1 MKILFINRGMSFYR
15 GGGENFDLNIA
26 GALEKLGCEIEFITG
41 KSLTGKIRY
50 PVKEFKT
57 TYLRTPYLRDLSQK
71 LKKGSGY
78 VNLLDRKLFAKRVI
92 DYLKN
97 RKENFILQVC
107 SIPEV
112 VEIKKFREI
121 PVVIR
126 FPGPPWKKDDKWIK
140 KFDKI
145 IASGDTVR
153 VIRENFREDV
163 VDIPPGVDT
172 EIFKKTQS
180 DIREKYDLK
189 NKRVLIFTGRLVPIK
204 NIPFLIQAMKK
215 LPSDTVLLIV
225 GDGPLK
231 NELKRKVEKE
241 NLVNRIIFTGY
252 IPQEKLSFYYSA
264 GDIFVLSSFYDNLPN
279 SVLEAMASELPVVA
293 PSVGGVPIIV
303 KNGTNGYLY
312 SSGDL
317 EEFVERVKLLLENS
331 SLREKIGKENR
342 KKIIEN
348 FNWKKSAEK
357 LKELY
362 EQLFRKAF
370 C

>member
-26 GALEKLGCEIEFITG
+26 GALEKLGCEIEFISG
-41 KSLTGKIRY
+41 KSLTGKIKY
-50 PVKEFKT
+50 PVKEFQT
-57 TYLRTPYLRDLSQK
+57 TYLRTPYLRDISQK
-71 LKKGSGY
+71 IKKGSGY
-78 VNLLDRKLFAKRVI
+78 INLLDRKLFAKRVI
-92 DYLKN
+92 SYLKK

-107 SIPEV
+107 SIPEIV
-112 VEIKKFREI
+112 NIKKYKNFS
-121 PVVIR
+121 VVVF
-126 FPGPPWKKDDKWIK
+126 FPGPPWEGDFNLIKQVDKVITH
-140 KFDKI
+140 
-145 IASGDTVR
+145 GDTVR
-153 VIRENFREDV
+153 VIREKFREDV

-172 EIFKKTQS
+172 EIFKKVKS

-189 NKRVLIFTGRLVPIK
+189 NKNVLIFTGRLVPIK

-215 LPSDTVLLIV
+215 LPSNIVLLVV

-231 NELKRKVEKE
+231 NDLTKKVESE
-241 NLVNRIIFTGY
+241 DLRERIIFTGH
-252 IPQEKLSFYYSA
+252 IPQEKLPFYYSA
-264 GDIFVLSSFYDNLPN
+264 GDIFVFSSFYDNFPN

-293 PSVGGVPIIV
+293 PSVGGIPMIV
-303 KNGTNGYLY
+303 ENEVNGYLY
-312 SSGDL
+312 SSGNL
-317 EEFVERVKLLLENS
+317 EEFVEKVKILLKNS

-362 EQLFRKAF
+362 EQLS
-370 C
+370 

>member
-1 MKILFINRGMSFYR
+1 MKVLFINRGMSFYR

-26 GALEKLGCEIEFITG
+26 DALEKLGCEIEFITG

-57 TYLRTPYLRDLSQK
+57 TYLTTPYLRDISQK
-71 LKKGSGY
+71 IKKGSGY
-78 VNLLDRKLFAKRVI
+78 VNLFDRKLFAKRVI
-92 DYLKN
+92 SYLKK
-97 RKENFILQVC
+97 RKEEFVLQVC
-107 SIPEV
+107 SIPEI
-112 VEIKKFREI
+112 VEIKKFRKI

-126 FPGPPWKKDDKWIK
+126 FPGPPWKGDYNWIR
-140 KFDKI
+140 KFNRV

-153 VIRENFREDV
+153 VIRKNIREDV

-172 EIFKKTQS
+172 EIFKKIKS
-180 DIREKYDLK
+180 DIKEKYDLK

-231 NELKRKVEKE
+231 NELRREVERE
-241 NLVNRIIFTGY
+241 NLTNRVIFTGH
-252 IPQEKLSFYYSA
+252 IPQEKLPFYYST
-264 GDIFVLSSFYDNLPN
+264 GDIFVFSSFYDNLPN

-293 PSVGGVPIIV
+293 PSVGGIPMIV
-303 KNGTNGYLY
+303 EEKVNGYLY
-312 SSGDL
+312 SVGNTQ
-317 EEFVERVKLLLENS
+317 EFVEKVNLLLKDKN
-331 SLREKIGKENR
+331 LREEMGKENR

-362 EQLFRKAF
+362 EQLF
-370 C
+370 